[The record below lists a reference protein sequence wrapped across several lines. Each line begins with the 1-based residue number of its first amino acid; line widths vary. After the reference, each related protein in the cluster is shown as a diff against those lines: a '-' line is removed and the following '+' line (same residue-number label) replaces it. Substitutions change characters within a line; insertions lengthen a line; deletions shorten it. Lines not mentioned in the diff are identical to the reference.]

1 LSEEHIYGVIKDHQQ
16 IKVRINYFYLAEPK
30 VNTMKKFLK
39 LSLLVIFIVLAA
51 FIWWRYYFVFG
62 EGVKAGNLNFFVK
75 KGYIFKT
82 YEGRLIQ
89 EGFKSATPGALQSNE
104 FEFSVTNDSIAAIL
118 ERNSGKV
125 VELRYK
131 EYLHPLLWRGM
142 STYVVFEVLRAE
154 EGAVNS
160 KLPVQ

>member
-1 LSEEHIYGVIKDHQQ
+1 
-16 IKVRINYFYLAEPK
+16 
-30 VNTMKKFLK
+30 MKKVF
-39 LSLLVIFIVLAA
+39 SIIFFVLVVVVVA
-51 FIWWRYYFVFG
+51 FVWWRYYFVFG

-118 ERNSGKV
+118 ERCSGKT
-125 VELRYK
+125 VELKYE
-131 EYLHPLLWRGM
+131 EYLHPLPWRGM
-142 STYVVFEVLRAE
+142 STYVVFEVLKIGDSAAP
-154 EGAVNS
+154 GT
-160 KLPVQ
+160 LPVN